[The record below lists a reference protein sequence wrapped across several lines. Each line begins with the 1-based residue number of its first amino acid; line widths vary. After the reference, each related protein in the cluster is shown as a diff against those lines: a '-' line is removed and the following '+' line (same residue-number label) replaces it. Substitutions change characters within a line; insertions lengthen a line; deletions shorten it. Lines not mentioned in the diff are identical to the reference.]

1 MTRSRPICAAR
12 VKEQAR
18 CAVLQRPSTGEF
30 APDLVDHLGRA
41 SMAGNLQPQGARKLA
56 YLVRVDRALAP
67 VRRVDQR
74 TRALEVIGRLP
85 VQASQNPVE
94 QVGKLP

>member
-1 MTRSRPICAAR
+1 
-12 VKEQAR
+12 
-18 CAVLQRPSTGEF
+18 
-30 APDLVDHLGRA
+30 
-41 SMAGNLQPQGARKLA
+41 MAGNLQPEGARKLA
-56 YLVRVDRALAP
+56 GLVRVDRALAP
-67 VRRVDQR
+67 VRGVDQR